1 MSVGHVILVLRRK
14 ENTVTICIRC
24 KEEVSFE
31 DVSVGYYA
39 YCKTHDEDLYAF
51 ETLEVLF

>member
-1 MSVGHVILVLRRK
+1 M
-14 ENTVTICIRC
+14 RC

-31 DVSVGYYA
+31 DVSSGYYA
-39 YCKTHDEDLYAF
+39 HCETHDEDLYAF

>member
-1 MSVGHVILVLRRK
+1 MSVGHAILVLLRK
-14 ENTVTICIRC
+14 EDTVTICIRC
-24 KEEVSFE
+24 EEEVSFE

-51 ETLEVLF
+51 ETL